1 MENEIKRKLSQ
12 QRDSYTKKNILRAI
26 STKLKEL
33 SQLKQEY
40 HKKEIK
46 VINFYNTIMLSKF
59 KTQLNSFNQL
69 QMVDGSN
76 QKRYIDKANN
86 IR

>member
-40 HKKEIK
+40 HNKG
-46 VINFYNTIMLSKF
+46 T
-59 KTQLNSFNQL
+59 
-69 QMVDGSN
+69 
-76 QKRYIDKANN
+76 
-86 IR
+86 